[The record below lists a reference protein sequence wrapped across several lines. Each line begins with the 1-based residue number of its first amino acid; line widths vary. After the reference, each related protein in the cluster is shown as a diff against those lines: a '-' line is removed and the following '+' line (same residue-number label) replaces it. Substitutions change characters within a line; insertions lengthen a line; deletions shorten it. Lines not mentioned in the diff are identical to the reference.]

1 MKTYTKTALLST
13 LLALPSLSAQEAVE
27 TTLTLNPLTSIRTGI
42 FDESAAEIVAFDRDS
57 NRLFIVNGANNTIDI
72 ADISDPEDV
81 IVLDSILIT
90 GSGSINSLA
99 VKNGLVAAAI
109 EGESAYERG
118 VVRTFTTEGEFVREY
133 RVGFQPDMVTFTP
146 DGQKLLVANEGEIA
160 DSGDPSSFD
169 PEGSISVIDLRVPV
183 RKRGYYFWS
192 AYRAQRAVTEIFFRK
207 FDAPRRRARLD
218 PSIRASITPG
228 SRVSQDLEPE
238 FIAVSADSQTA
249 WVSLQENNALA
260 ILNLRKNTVES
271 LVGLGFKNHSQN
283 GNGLDASNE
292 DEEINIQPWPVLG
305 LYQPDTIATYQAQGE
320 TFVVTA
326 NEGDARDFE
335 EARVRDLELD
345 PVAFPDREFLQV
357 DENLG
362 RLRTTTANGQIDGN
376 ETFDRI
382 FSFGGR
388 SFSIHNARGQRIYD
402 SGDEFEQVLAE
413 ELPEAFNANN
423 DDNDSFDNR
432 SDDRGPEP
440 EALAVGEVEGRNYA
454 FIGLERVGGIMIY
467 DITNP
472 FSPFFVSYQTQRDF
486 SGDPEEDT
494 AGDLGPEGMT
504 FIPRSQSPN
513 GKPLLVVAYEVS
525 GSTTVFEVNLTT
537 LP

>member
-13 LLALPSLSAQEAVE
+13 LLALPTLSAQEAVE
-27 TTLTLNPLTSIRTGI
+27 TTLTLNPLTSIRTVT

-57 NRLFIVNGANNTIDI
+57 NRLFIVNGATNAIDI

-81 IVLDSILIT
+81 TVLDSIPIY
-90 GSGSINSLA
+90 GKGSINSLA

-118 VVRTFTTEGEFVREY
+118 VVRTFTTEGKFVREY

-160 DSGDPSSFD
+160 DSDDPSSFD

-183 RKRGYYFWS
+183 RKRGYYFWNNYG
-192 AYRAQRAVTEIFFRK
+192 AKRAVSEIFFRE

-238 FIAVSADSQTA
+238 LIAVSADSQTA

-283 GNGLDASNE
+283 GNGLDATDQ
-292 DEEINIQPWPVLG
+292 DEEINIRSWPILG
-305 LYQPDTIATYQAQGE
+305 LYQPDTIVAYQTQGE

-335 EARVRDLELD
+335 EARVGDLELD
-345 PVAFPDREFLQV
+345 PVAFPDREFLQL

-402 SGDEFEQVLAE
+402 SGDQFEQVFAQE
-413 ELPEAFNANN
+413 FPKAFNANN

-440 EALAVGEVEGRNYA
+440 EALAIGEVEGRTYA

-472 FSPFFVSYQTQRDF
+472 FSPFFVSYQAQRDF
-486 SGDPEEDT
+486 SGVPEEDT
-494 AGDLGPEGMT
+494 AGDLGPEGMV

-525 GSTTVFEVNLTT
+525 GSTTIFEVDFTSR
-537 LP
+537 P

>member
-57 NRLFIVNGANNTIDI
+57 NRLFIVNGASNTIDI

-207 FDAPRRRARLD
+207 FDTPRRRARLD

-345 PVAFPDREFLQV
+345 PVAFPDREFLQL

-525 GSTTVFEVNLTT
+525 GSTTVFEVDLTT